1 MTETLSQEAIDRLDQ
16 SRLARVQAGLAAAD
30 CAAALLFDPINIR
43 YATGT
48 SRSSLW
54 NFHGATRYVCVP
66 AEGHAILFDNPGAHH
81 HFRGKTALA
90 ECRPAATTCY
100 WLAGPRVDAVARK
113 SAVEI
118 ADLLQAS
125 GGAGGRL
132 AVDRFDPA
140 LAAAL
145 GAEGCR
151 LVPAGE
157 IMERARAIKLPK
169 EIALMRRSMA
179 VCDRALAKIR
189 EDLAP
194 GMTEQAL
201 WSRLQAVNAAEGG
214 EWIETRLLSSG
225 PRTNP
230 WFQEAGTRVIED
242 GDLVAVDTDMV
253 GPFGY
258 LSDISRTQL
267 CGNGRPKGEQRDLF
281 GLAYEQLQH
290 NLALMAPGRS
300 FRDVTEQSW
309 RLPQRFMKHRYL
321 CVAHGAGMCN
331 EYPNIVYPE
340 DFETGGYD
348 GVIEENMVLC
358 IESYLGAEDG
368 REGVK
373 LEEQVLVTATGVE
386 SLSTAPFDERL
397 L

>member
-1 MTETLSQEAIDRLDQ
+1 MTENLCQETLDGLDR
-16 SRLARVQAGLAAAD
+16 SRLARVQAGLATAD

-54 NFHGATRYVCVP
+54 NFHGATRYVLVP
-66 AEGHAILFDNPGAHH
+66 AAGLATLFDNPGSHH
-81 HFRGKTALA
+81 AYRGKTALA
-90 ECRPAATTCY
+90 ECRPAASTCY

-113 SAVEI
+113 CAAEI
-118 ADLLQAS
+118 AELLRAS
-125 GGAGGRL
+125 GGTGGRL

-145 GAEGCR
+145 GSEGCT
-151 LVPAGE
+151 LVPVGE
-157 IMERARAIKLPK
+157 IMERARAIKLPE

-179 VCDRALAKIR
+179 VCDQALARIR

-201 WSRLQAVNAAEGG
+201 WSRLHAVNAAEGG

-230 WFQEAGTRVIED
+230 WFQEAGERVIEA
-242 GDLVAVDTDMV
+242 GELVAVDTDMV

-258 LSDISRTQL
+258 LSDISRTLL
-267 CGNGRPKGEQRDLF
+267 CGDGRPRGEQRDLF
-281 GLAYEQLQH
+281 RLAYEQLQH
-290 NLALMAPGRS
+290 NLALVTPGRS
-300 FRDVTEQSW
+300 FREVTEKSW
-309 RLPQRFMKHRYL
+309 RLPERFKKHRYL
-321 CVAHGAGMCN
+321 CLAHGAGMCN

-340 DFETGGYD
+340 DFEAGGYD

-373 LEEQVLVTATGVE
+373 LEEQVLVTATGIE
-386 SLSTAPFDERL
+386 SLSQAPFDERL

>member
-1 MTETLSQEAIDRLDQ
+1 MTDNLSQEALDRLDR
-16 SRLARVQAGLAAAD
+16 SRLARVQTELAAAD
-30 CAAALLFDPINIR
+30 CAAALLLDPINIR

-54 NFHGATRYVCVP
+54 NFHGATRYVFVP
-66 AEGHAILFDNPGAHH
+66 AEGLATLFDNPGSHH
-81 HFRGKTALA
+81 HYRGKTALSA
-90 ECRPAATTCY
+90 CRPAASTCY
-100 WLAGPRVDAVARK
+100 WLAGPKVDAIAK
-113 SAVEI
+113 KGAAEI

-125 GGAGGRL
+125 GGTGGRL

-145 GAEGCR
+145 GTEGCT

-179 VCDRALAKIR
+179 ICDQALARIR

-201 WSRLQAVNAAEGG
+201 WSRLHAVNAAEGG

-230 WFQEAGTRVIED
+230 WFQEAGERVIEE

>member
-1 MTETLSQEAIDRLDQ
+1 MTPEAHETLDRA
-16 SRLARVQAGLAAAD
+16 RLARVQAGLAEAD
-30 CAAALLFDPINIR
+30 CGGALLFDPINIR

-54 NFHGATRYVCVP
+54 NFHGATRYAFVP
-66 AEGHAILFDNPGAHH
+66 AEGGATIFDNPSAHH
-81 HFRGKTALA
+81 TYAGNAALA
-90 ECRPAATTCY
+90 ECRPAASTCY
-100 WLAGPRVDAVARK
+100 WTAGPRVESIAQAG
-113 SAVEI
+113 AAEI
-118 ADLLQAS
+118 AELLRS
-125 GGAGGRL
+125 AGSLDRL

-140 LAAAL
+140 MAAAL
-145 GAEGCR
+145 GEAG
-151 LVPAGE
+151 LTVVPAGQ
-157 IMERARAIKLPK
+157 ILERARAVKLP
-169 EIALMRRSMA
+169 EEVVLLRRSMA
-179 VCDRALAKIR
+179 VCDRALTAIR
-189 EDLAP
+189 EDLEP

-201 WSRLQAVNAAEGG
+201 WARLHAVNAAEGG

-230 WFQEAGTRVIED
+230 WYQEAGERTIEA

-258 LSDISRTQL
+258 LSDVSRTLL
-267 CGNGRPKGEQRDLF
+267 CGGGKPSGAQRDLF

-290 NLALMAPGRS
+290 NLTLIAPGQS
-300 FRDVTEQSW
+300 FREITERSW
-309 RLPQRFMKHRYL
+309 RLPPRFQKQRYL
-321 CVAHGAGMCN
+321 CVAHGAGLCN

-348 GVIEENMVLC
+348 GMIEENMVLC

-373 LEEQVLVTATGVE
+373 LEEQVLVTAAGAE
-386 SLSTAPFDERL
+386 PLSSTPFDDRL
-397 L
+397 LG